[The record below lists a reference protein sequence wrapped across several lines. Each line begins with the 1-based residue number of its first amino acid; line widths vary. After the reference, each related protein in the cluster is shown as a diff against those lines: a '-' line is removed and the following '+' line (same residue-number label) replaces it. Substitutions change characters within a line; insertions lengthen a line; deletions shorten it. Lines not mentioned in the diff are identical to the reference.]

1 MSAFGPKARISSCIA
16 HVRFRGSSG
25 HDVLQRTCLLLTQS
39 GHTDHADECLHLG
52 PTQVSLK
59 KMRQCASALLIGCP
73 LPVGFCSVTMPFL
86 SLGATMRRR
95 DFSKVTAWCPVS
107 GRADQG
113 RHRVHERALARAS
126 YALVK

>member
-52 PTQVSLK
+52 PTQISLK
-59 KMRQCASALLIGCP
+59 KMRQCDVRSHNWLP

-95 DFSKVTAWCPVS
+95 DFSKVTAWCAVV
-107 GRADQG
+107 GAQTRAVI
-113 RHRVHERALARAS
+113 RFMSARSPARDMRS
-126 YALVK
+126 